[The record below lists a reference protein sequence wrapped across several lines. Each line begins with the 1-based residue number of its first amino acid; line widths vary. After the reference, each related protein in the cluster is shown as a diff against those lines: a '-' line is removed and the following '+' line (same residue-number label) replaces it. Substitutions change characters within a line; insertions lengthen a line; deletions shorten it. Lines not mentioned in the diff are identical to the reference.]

1 MSKILVT
8 SAYPELT
15 VLVKELAQPLKL
27 EINVIEA
34 VLEEAVAEVGHF
46 IEMMSPEV
54 IVSRGATAELLRQN
68 FSLPLVT
75 LAPSDFDIFQALAK
89 AQTVSRQI
97 GYLNHPSLND
107 QGFLS
112 QVRSMLGQEIRYYP
126 YRTMNELSVQMEKA
140 HHDGCEVVVGGG
152 HWGLRLANAFGMVGL
167 LIYSSRSTVARALAQ
182 AKELAE
188 FKQVKK
194 REEEHQRK
202 VSAAKGL
209 VAHYTFRDLVGSALK
224 DTIAKAERFSQV
236 EATVLIWGESGTGKE
251 LFAQS
256 IHADG
261 PRSNGPFVA
270 LNCVAVPESLLES
283 ELFGY
288 HEGAFTGAK
297 KGGKSGLFELAN
309 GGTLFLDEIGKMSLN
324 LQAGLLRVLQT
335 KEVRRLGGD
344 RVIPVD
350 VRIIAASNEDLQAAV
365 DAGQFR
371 SDLYYRLNVLNLF
384 LPSLRQ
390 RKQDIPDLI
399 EFLMNKLVAKL
410 GYRPVL
416 SREFIQAIEDYNWPG
431 NVRQLENVLERYAV
445 LVGEGQPLERLELII
460 SFPELR
466 NLLDGSEQVAGIP
479 KSAPKPLNLA
489 TEPRTICQSE
499 VIKANETGQ
508 ISELVV
514 DETIAV
520 RVGTLAD
527 MELQLINA
535 IMQRCKGNKRNAV
548 SLLDISRTTLWK
560 KISLHTSESRD
571 SC

>member
-46 IEMMSPEV
+46 IEMMNPEV
-54 IVSRGATAELLRQN
+54 IVSRGATAELLKQN

-89 AQTVSRQI
+89 AQTVSHQI

-112 QVRSMLGQEIRYYP
+112 QVRSMLGHEIRYYP
-126 YRTMNELSVQMEKA
+126 YRTMKELSVQMEKA

-152 HWGLRLANAFGMVGL
+152 HWGLCMANAFGMVGL

-194 REEEHQRK
+194 REEEQQRK
-202 VSAAKGL
+202 ASAAKGL
-209 VAHYTFRDLVGSALK
+209 VAHYTFRDLVGAALK

-390 RKQDIPDLI
+390 RKQDIPDLV
-399 EFLMNKLVAKL
+399 EFLLNKLAAKL

-416 SREFIQAIEDYNWPG
+416 SREFTQAIKDYYWPG

-445 LVGEGQPLERLELII
+445 LVGDGEPLERSELLI
-460 SFPELR
+460 SFPELC
-466 NLLDGSEQVAGIP
+466 NLLNSFEQVAGIDFEP
-479 KSAPKPLNLA
+479 QTIYNLE
-489 TEPRTICQSE
+489 T
-499 VIKANETGQ
+499 IKANETEQ
-508 ISELVV
+508 SPNPVV
-514 DETIAV
+514 GETISV

-535 IMQRCKGNKRNAV
+535 IMQRCQGNKRSAV

-560 KISLHTSESRD
+560 KTSLHCE
-571 SC
+571 